1 MRKALTDAFCKS
13 TPSPANG
20 RSEWADLR
28 CTGLEFRV
36 TAGGVRSWT
45 FRFRDPVSR
54 RTLRASIGAYPDIGL
69 SGARL
74 KADELRRQVAHG
86 INPIDQKKQ
95 ERREASGRDF
105 QSLAERYLAE
115 HARRHKRPRSA
126 AEDDRNLKKHVLPKW
141 KDRDFR
147 KIKRA
152 DVIELVEG
160 IVKAGK
166 HTAAN
171 RVHAL
176 ISKVFSF
183 AMDCDLHDVNP
194 AARLRKRGTEN
205 PGKRVLNDD
214 EIRVFWNR
222 IIQAP
227 VTPLVGNA
235 LRLILLTGARA
246 NEIAG
251 ATRAELK
258 SLKATREAAW
268 VVPAARVKNKR
279 DHLIPLSSLGLKL
292 VQEALKFGGEDA
304 NFLFPSPTKKK
315 SPITSHSLAVAMSR
329 FCDNLTEKD
338 PVSTSLRED
347 PPSPHDLRRTFA
359 TRLSALGVPRED
371 RDACM
376 NHARTDIG
384 ATYDLYER
392 EKEKRAAIL
401 IFSKEVDRIVNRQT
415 SRRPQ

>member
-1 MRKALTDAFCKS
+1 MRKTLTDAFCKA
-13 TPSPANG
+13 TPAPETG
-20 RSEWADLR
+20 RTEWADVR
-28 CTGLEFRV
+28 CAGLEFRV
-36 TAGGVRSWT
+36 TAGGARSWT

-54 RTLRASIGAYPDIGL
+54 RTLRASIGTYPEIGL
-69 SGARL
+69 SAARL

-86 INPIDQKKQ
+86 INPIEQKRQ

-105 QSLAERYLAE
+105 QSLADRYMAE

-126 AEDDRNLKKHVLPKW
+126 AEDDRNLKKHVLPRW

-147 KIKRA
+147 KIRRA

-176 ISKVFSF
+176 ISKIFSF

-194 AARLRKRGTEN
+194 AARLRKRGTES
-205 PGKRVLNDD
+205 PGKRVLSDG
-214 EIRVFWNR
+214 EIRVFWHK
-222 IIQAP
+222 IILSP

-246 NEIAG
+246 NEMAG
-251 ATRAELK
+251 AARAELM
-258 SLKATREAAW
+258 SLTAPKAASW
-268 VVPAARVKNKR
+268 IVPGGRVKNKR
-279 DHLIPLSSLGLKL
+279 DHLIPLSPL
-292 VQEALKFGGEDA
+292 ALKIVHEVLKDGGKDSA
-304 NFLFPSPTKKK
+304 FLFPSRSRRDT
-315 SPITSHSLAVAMSR
+315 PITSHSLAVAMSR
-329 FCDNLTEKD
+329 FRESLPDDD
-338 PVSTSLRED
+338 PIFRSLRED

-359 TRLSALGVPRED
+359 TKLSALGVPRED

-376 NHARTDIG
+376 NHARQDVG
-384 ATYDLYER
+384 AKYDLYER
-392 EKEKRAAIL
+392 EKEKRKAARLLSEAI
-401 IFSKEVDRIVNRQT
+401 DRITARKT
-415 SRRPQ
+415 SGRP